1 MTDSNALQLNPL
13 NPLNITSLSL
23 TSLLLLRVALDDETD
38 NTDLEQDI
46 QDLFLFPERLLDS
59 YPDEW
64 RSYIKRRAVKLNINL
79 NNMDEDSKLARLIR
93 AHKSKYENLLTVL
106 QDIEALLDAGNVSS
120 FKTPLHKWLE
130 WAVS

>member
-1 MTDSNALQLNPL
+1 MTDSNEKPL
-13 NPLNITSLSL
+13 NPLKIASLSL
-23 TSLLLLRVALDDETD
+23 NSLLLLRVALDSETD
-38 NTDLEQDI
+38 NTDIEQDI

-64 RSYIKRRAVKLNINL
+64 RAYIKRRAVELDINL
-79 NNMDEDSKLARLIR
+79 NNMNEDSKLTQLIR
-93 AHKSKYENLLTVL
+93 AHKSKYENLLAVL
-106 QDIEALLDAGNVSS
+106 KDIETLLDAGNVSS